1 MPCRVLIVEDEEM
14 PRQLF
19 EIFVKA
25 DDRFTLSSS
34 ISNAALAPDLCRA
47 GKVDLILMD
56 VCTVL
61 GESGLEA
68 AAIIKKEFPEI
79 RIIIVTS
86 MPEYSFLARA
96 KEAGVDSFWYKEA
109 NKEHIL
115 AVMERTMRGER
126 VWPDQTPTVLFGAA
140 TNHDLTDRELQV
152 LRELP
157 TGESNA
163 EIAEKLCISAG
174 TVKRHVENMLAKT
187 GFHTRTE
194 LVAEACR
201 LGIVLKDF

>member
-1 MPCRVLIVEDEEM
+1 MPYRVLIVEDEEM

-19 EIFVKA
+19 EIFVCSDKNY
-25 DDRFTLSSS
+25 TLAGSV
-34 ISNAALAPDLCRA
+34 SNAALAPDLCRS
-47 GKVDLILMD
+47 GKVDLVLMD
-56 VCTVL
+56 VCTAL
-61 GESGLEA
+61 GESGIA
-68 AAIIKKEFPEI
+68 AAERIKKELPKV

-96 KEAGVDSFWYKEA
+96 KNAGVDSFWYKEA

-115 AVMERTMRGER
+115 AVMDRTMRGER
-126 VWPDQTPTVLFGAA
+126 VWPDQTPTVVFGAA
-140 TNHDLTDRELQV
+140 TNHDLTERELQV

-163 EIAEKLCISAG
+163 EIGEKLCISAG

>member
-1 MPCRVLIVEDEEM
+1 MPYRVLIAEDEEM

-19 EIFVKA
+19 EIFIKT
-25 DDRFTLSSS
+25 DDRFVLSSS
-34 ISNAALAPDLCRA
+34 ISSAALAPDLCRA
-47 GKVDLILMD
+47 GKVDLVLMD
-56 VCTVL
+56 VCTAL
-61 GESGLEA
+61 GESGLDA
-68 AAIIKKEFPEI
+68 AAIIKKEFP
-79 RIIIVTS
+79 RIKVIIVTS
-86 MPEYSFLARA
+86 MPEYSFLERA

-109 NKEHIL
+109 KKEHIL
-115 AVMERTMRGER
+115 DVMDRTMKGER
-126 VWPDQTPTVLFGAA
+126 VWPDQTPTVPFGNA
-140 TNHDLTDRELQV
+140 TNHDLTERELQV

-163 EIAEKLCISAG
+163 EIGEKLCISAG
-174 TVKRHVENMLAKT
+174 TVKRHIENMLAKT